1 MAYNTSSDEASIKG
15 LATIKYDTYQ
25 YLSMMSIR
33 IYRIKSRKHIK
44 EVVSIQNLKN
54 IRLALNPQAC
64 CLFVHLSTNQI
75 ILQTHRDVTDVSTNF
90 VKLRTLKK
98 KTIQSKCALNADHIN
113 EFFRKTNVAILARIS
128 LSKNSLSLNM
138 IPSLRTFYQKFYC
151 TFISLRFKV
160 ILL

>member
-15 LATIKYDTYQ
+15 LATIKFDTYQ

-54 IRLALNPQAC
+54 IRLSLNPQAC

-75 ILQTHRDVTDVSTNF
+75 ILQTHGDVTDVSTNF
-90 VKLRTLKK
+90 GKLRTLKK

-128 LSKNSLSLNM
+128 CIVKEQLKFKHDSISSDVLSE
-138 IPSLRTFYQKFYC
+138 
-151 TFISLRFKV
+151 
-160 ILL
+160 ILLYIHQFEV

>member
-15 LATIKYDTYQ
+15 LATIRYDTYQ

-75 ILQTHRDVTDVSTNF
+75 ILQTHKDVTDVSTNF

-113 EFFRKTNVAILARIS
+113 DFFRKTNVAILARIS

-138 IPSLRTFYQKFYC
+138 IPYLRTFYQKFYC
-151 TFISLRFKV
+151 AFISLRFDV